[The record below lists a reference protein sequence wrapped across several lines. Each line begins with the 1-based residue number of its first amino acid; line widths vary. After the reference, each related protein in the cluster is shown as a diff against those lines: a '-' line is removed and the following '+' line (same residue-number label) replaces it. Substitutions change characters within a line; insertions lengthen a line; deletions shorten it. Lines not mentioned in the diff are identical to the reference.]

1 MDRSTEKQR
10 SSLSLS
16 IRSKFILINITL
28 FVSVFVYAVYEQM
41 SLDRLESLE
50 RAANENLRS
59 SVDLLMLRRH
69 EKDFLAR
76 KEQKYAERFDTT
88 AVTLDQR
95 LLDLNQTLI
104 SHELNLSDNTSK
116 ISQAIESYEYQFSQ
130 IVQQVNAIENPNPS
144 VGLIAV
150 LDKRRNEL
158 KHAVEKEANL
168 ALELALLELVE
179 KDFHY
184 LAHTNDQTSLAFDG
198 ALDVFTPYAQNT
210 DTTKQAYLN
219 YRDAVEKLLV
229 ANTRLGLTEEL
240 GLKGELRRTVHQAE
254 QAINGVQLE
263 INTAISQASSD
274 TKNTLHL
281 FGFAIVILLSA
292 LLALIGKSV
301 LTRIKAINQM
311 MESIAKGDG
320 DLTVRMNAKGTDE
333 LAQLSHSFDAFI
345 SKLHA
350 NIKDLSG
357 VMTVLTDS
365 SCSSEQAAQKS
376 MSNAEKQKQ
385 QSESVAT
392 AVNELVMTSNE
403 VAANIEN
410 AALSAEKIKGNAHHA
425 LQDTHATD
433 DSIQVL
439 VTNIEES
446 QTLIDH
452 LEEQS
457 REINQVVTTIQGI
470 AEQTNL
476 LALNAAIEAA
486 RAGEQGRGFAVVAD
500 EVRNLAGRTQDST
513 KEIQLMI
520 NNLQEGSRNAIQ
532 TMEVCAETSQS
543 TVTESQNASEALQQI
558 VIALESISS
567 MSHQIATAAA
577 EQTQVSDDISKRIN
591 MIEESGNQLSGVV
604 TESHNSTQTLA
615 SLSNELE
622 AWVNRFE
629 VKH

>member
-116 ISQAIESYEYQFSQ
+116 ISQAIESYEYQFRQ

-168 ALELALLELVE
+168 TLELALLELVE

-311 MESIAKGDG
+311 MESIANGDG

-425 LQDTHATD
+425 LQETHATD

-486 RAGEQGRGFAVVAD
+486 RAGEHGRGFAVVAS
-500 EVRNLAGRTQDST
+500 EVRELSLMTNNST
-513 KEIQLMI
+513 HQIETTIQGLTSGIEKTVAKMSES
-520 NNLQEGSRNAIQ
+520 LDQTEHVKRQTKGVVNAI
-532 TMEVCAETSQS
+532 EGIH
-543 TVTESQNASEALQQI
+543 LQ
-558 VIALESISS
+558 VVEMFDLNS
-567 MSHQIATAAA
+567 QIATASEEQSVVSA
-577 EQTQVSDDISKRIN
+577 EIDRNITDIAHLSVDTYEVVSGSVRCSEQVSNVS
-591 MIEESGNQLSGVV
+591 
-604 TESHNSTQTLA
+604 
-615 SLSNELE
+615 
-622 AWVNRFE
+622 
-629 VKH
+629 VKLDKIVAQFKY

>member
-1 MDRSTEKQR
+1 MERSTEKQR
-10 SSLSLS
+10 SPLSLS

-28 FVSVFVYAVYEQM
+28 FISVFVYAVYEQM

-76 KEQKYAERFDTT
+76 KEQKYAERFDGT
-88 AVTLDQR
+88 AVNLNQR
-95 LLDLNQTLI
+95 LSDLNQTLI
-104 SHELNLSDNTSK
+104 SHELNLSNNTSQ
-116 ISQAIESYEYQFSQ
+116 IAQAIESYEDQFRQ
-130 IVQQVNAIENPNPS
+130 IVQQVNAIENTNPS

-150 LDKRRNEL
+150 LDKRRTEL

-168 ALELALLELVE
+168 SLELALLELVE

-184 LAHTNDQTSLAFDG
+184 LAHTNDQTSRVFDG

-210 DTTKQAYLN
+210 DATKQAYLN

-229 ANTRLGLTEEL
+229 ANTRLGLTAEL

-254 QAINGVQLE
+254 QAINNVQLE
-263 INTAISQASSD
+263 INGAISQASSD

-292 LLALIGKSV
+292 LLAFIGKSV
-301 LTRIKAINQM
+301 LTRIKAINEM
-311 MESIAKGDG
+311 MESIANGDG
-320 DLTVRMNAKGTDE
+320 DLTVRMNAKGNDE

-376 MSNAEKQKQ
+376 MNNAEAQKQ

-410 AALSAEKIKGNAHHA
+410 AAQSAEKIKGNAHHA
-425 LQDTHATD
+425 LQETHATD

-486 RAGEQGRGFAVVAD
+486 RAGEHGRGFAVVAS
-500 EVRNLAGRTQDST
+500 EVRELSLMTNNST
-513 KEIQLMI
+513 HQIETTIQGLTIGIDKTVAKMSESLEQTEHVKRQTKGVVKAI
-520 NNLQEGSRNAIQ
+520 EGIHLQVGEMFDLNS
-532 TMEVCAETSQS
+532 
-543 TVTESQNASEALQQI
+543 
-558 VIALESISS
+558 
-567 MSHQIATAAA
+567 QIATASEEQSVVSA
-577 EQTQVSDDISKRIN
+577 EIDRNITEIAQLSVDTYEVVSGSVRCSEQVSNVS
-591 MIEESGNQLSGVV
+591 
-604 TESHNSTQTLA
+604 
-615 SLSNELE
+615 
-622 AWVNRFE
+622 
-629 VKH
+629 VKLDKIVAQFKY

>member
-95 LLDLNQTLI
+95 LSDLNQTLI

-116 ISQAIESYEYQFSQ
+116 ISQAIESYEYQFRQ

-168 ALELALLELVE
+168 TLELALLELVE

-210 DTTKQAYLN
+210 NTTKQAYLN

-311 MESIAKGDG
+311 MESIANGDG

-425 LQDTHATD
+425 LQETHATD

-486 RAGEQGRGFAVVAD
+486 RAGEHGRGFAVVAS
-500 EVRNLAGRTQDST
+500 EVRELSLMTNNST
-513 KEIQLMI
+513 HQIETTIQGLTSGIEKTVAKMSESL
-520 NNLQEGSRNAIQ
+520 NQTEHVKRQTKGVVNAI
-532 TMEVCAETSQS
+532 EGIH
-543 TVTESQNASEALQQI
+543 LQ
-558 VIALESISS
+558 VGEMFDLNS
-567 MSHQIATAAA
+567 QIATASEEQSVVSA
-577 EQTQVSDDISKRIN
+577 EIDRNITDIAHLSVDTYEVVSGSVRCSEQVSNVS
-591 MIEESGNQLSGVV
+591 
-604 TESHNSTQTLA
+604 
-615 SLSNELE
+615 
-622 AWVNRFE
+622 
-629 VKH
+629 VKLDKIVAQFKY